1 MQAQT
6 LTDGVMAALQV
17 LVLLVQVRILVG
29 QQRRKA
35 FCRKLR
41 KAFFYWLFMLYSRCV
56 FKMRR
61 EWSKSAGFVFAN
73 CPATKLSF
81 EQFLIKIRQIFKT
94 PDPKIDYQLLMGMYQ

>member
-1 MQAQT
+1 
-6 LTDGVMAALQV
+6 
-17 LVLLVQVRILVG
+17 
-29 QQRRKA
+29 
-35 FCRKLR
+35 
-41 KAFFYWLFMLYSRCV
+41 
-56 FKMRR
+56 MRR